1 MLKNNKGITMM
12 MLVVTVIVLI
22 ILTGVSVQTGKVST
36 RDTKVARKV
45 ADMKLVKAKVEVI
58 YEQNRF
64 NGESLIGVNEVEWF
78 TDDLGIELSEEEKNL
93 IVKDRNE
100 KNMSKWLWYMWDRE
114 ILMSQGL
121 DPNMLS
127 DNQYYFVNYATGEI
141 LYTAGTIYD
150 NQKYYSLTGLEA
162 MLAENY

>member
-78 TDDLGIELSEEEKNL
+78 TDDLDIELSEEEKNL

-100 KNMSKWLWYMWDRE
+100 KDMSKWLWYMWDRE